1 MLTCLF
7 LWGKCTWLSPWQ
19 VRSSTQCLAGTC
31 DSWGCHPLT
40 LGCWPWLHINSH
52 APWPQWH
59 HKNTNFNEQ
68 HAAWSIS
75 TRVCV
80 MCLEVGSLFSCGYC
94 TLGDYLVIHVF
105 LALHLNR
112 LVGAIKTMSRGLA
125 EMITLIFVILHVI
138 VNANVLIVCVFMK
151 PTDIFWSEL
160 NVCSSLCC
168 FITKPTIA
176 VICTFTHLQCLRT
189 CISQMHLV
197 ASFTCETSFYIKP

>member
-1 MLTCLF
+1 ML
-7 LWGKCTWLSPWQ
+7 
-19 VRSSTQCLAGTC
+19 
-31 DSWGCHPLT
+31 
-40 LGCWPWLHINSH
+40 
-52 APWPQWH
+52 
-59 HKNTNFNEQ
+59 
-68 HAAWSIS
+68 
-75 TRVCV
+75 CV

-138 VNANVLIVCVFMK
+138 VNANVLI
-151 PTDIFWSEL
+151 FWSEL